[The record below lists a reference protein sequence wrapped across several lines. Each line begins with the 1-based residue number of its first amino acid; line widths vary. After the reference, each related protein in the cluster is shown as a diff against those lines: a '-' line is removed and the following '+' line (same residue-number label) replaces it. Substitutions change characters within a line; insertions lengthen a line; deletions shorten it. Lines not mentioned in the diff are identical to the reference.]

1 MTTPIDYNKM
11 QNILDRRRYMGQIYT
26 GKYETWQA
34 TELGLKTYGKWCDL
48 IGWVNLTEQ
57 KWTSTADFMNLA
69 IKRNW
74 AEVVYDFKIKSNV
87 CKQTKFGHDLFKTFE
102 YWINE
107 KAQKR
112 EIRKKK
118 INSVLIGLQKTLQ
131 GMPKFMQQISTM
143 MASLVPSDELESTKR
158 KKMEYMKKAIKDPHD
173 SDKGNYTGDQW
184 QNWNKKWNQERKGD
198 WWKI

>member
-118 INSVLIGLQKTLQ
+118 INHPILCFPNNSAVCLFSTIKTR
-131 GMPKFMQQISTM
+131 KTCISTLYTFNRILNHRILQPPKM
-143 MASLVPSDELESTKR
+143 SLHS
-158 KKMEYMKKAIKDPHD
+158 
-173 SDKGNYTGDQW
+173 
-184 QNWNKKWNQERKGD
+184 RKGR
-198 WWKI
+198 